1 MEMKIMNKEQYIR
14 LLNSY
19 KEKFEN
25 DGTIDPVEL
34 ATKTNMKASDLICLL
49 FSVFTFLTVD
59 VTMLRREN
67 AALKERIQVSDK
79 ALKEAYANPNKRQNA
94 LVKHGLKVK
103 PEKITVAELKFY
115 RELNY
120 SDADIM
126 KETGISRS
134 TLWRKQKALDEQI
147 SQCKR

>member
-1 MEMKIMNKEQYIR
+1 MNKEQYIR

-34 ATKTNMKASDLICLL
+34 ATKTNMNATDLICLL

-103 PEKITVAELKFY
+103 PEKITVAELQFY

-120 SDADIM
+120 TDADIM